1 MFCLQRYTSSPAPC
15 YYSLTSDSTY
25 LFLEID
31 PNDWIQMPTQAEFK
45 TLAQGRH
52 SFSSAVG
59 NNISNFA
66 TNAIIDLDAATCY
79 LVDDDEIDDT

>member
-1 MFCLQRYTSSPAPC
+1 
-15 YYSLTSDSTY
+15 
-25 LFLEID
+25 
-31 PNDWIQMPTQAEFK
+31 MPTQAEFK

-52 SFSSAVG
+52 LFSSAVG
-59 NNISNFA
+59 NNMSNFA